1 MEPTDRPLVTMR
13 QPTLFMP
20 HGAGPCFFIK
30 DLIGPPG
37 TWDGMEAYL
46 RGLHQYFP
54 APPRAI
60 LVVSAHWEADVA
72 TVGTAATPGI
82 FHDWY
87 DEGTKP
93 MPPEVTALDWPA
105 PGAPDVAKRVVALL
119 TGAAIAVA
127 EDPERGFDHGVF
139 VPLLLAYPEADIP
152 TVTLSLQRDLDP
164 AHHLAI
170 GRALAPL
177 RDEGIAIIGSGFS
190 FHTMSAQDPTTA
202 SRSFD
207 AWLAETIALE
217 PAARAE
223 RLLEWEKAPH
233 GRASHRTEEHL
244 APLFV
249 AAGAADDTPGRV
261 VYQEDLRIG
270 VRVSGYAFG

>member
-1 MEPTDRPLVTMR
+1 
-13 QPTLFMP
+13 
-20 HGAGPCFFIK
+20 
-30 DLIGPPG
+30 
-37 TWDGMEAYL
+37 MEAYL
-46 RGLHQYFP
+46 RNLRQYFP

-72 TVGTAATPGI
+72 TVGTAANPGI

-87 DEGTKP
+87 DQGTKP
-93 MPPEVTALDWPA
+93 MPPQVTALNWPA
-105 PGAPDVAKRVVALL
+105 PGAPDVAKQVVALL
-119 TGAAIAVA
+119 NKAGLVVA
-127 EDPERGFDHGVF
+127 QDPKRGFDHGVF
-139 VPLLLAYPEADIP
+139 VPMLLAYPEADIP
-152 TVTLSLQRDLDP
+152 TATLSLRRDLDP
-164 AHHLAI
+164 EHHLAI

-177 RDEGIAIIGSGFS
+177 RDEGVAIIGSGFS
-190 FHTMSAQDPTTA
+190 FHTMSADDRATA

-207 AWLAETIALE
+207 AWLEETIAMQ
-217 PAARAE
+217 PPARAE
-223 RLLEWEKAPH
+223 RLAQWEQAPG